1 MSNLLQAIETLNN
14 QGVIAYPTEGVYG
27 VGCDPDSEDA
37 ILKLL
42 DIKQRSA
49 DKGLI
54 LIACSFEQLLPY
66 VDIKELS
73 QEQLNRVFDTWP
85 GPFTWIMPASS
96 QLKSLVTGQFD
107 TVAVRV
113 TDHPQVQD
121 LCLQFGKPITSTS
134 ANLSGNP
141 ACITFEEVQA
151 QLGDKEVTILKEVTG
166 GRANPSEIRDARSLQ
181 LVRKG

>member
-1 MSNLLQAIETLNN
+1 MSNLLQAIETLKN

-27 VGCDPDSEDA
+27 VGCDPDSEEA

-66 VDIKELS
+66 VDTKELS

-96 QLKSLVTGQFD
+96 KLNRLVTGQFD

-141 ACITFEEVQA
+141 ACKTFEEVQV
-151 QLGDKEVTILKEVTG
+151 QLGGKEVTLLKGVTG
-166 GRANPSEIRDARSLQ
+166 GRDKPSEIRDARSLQ